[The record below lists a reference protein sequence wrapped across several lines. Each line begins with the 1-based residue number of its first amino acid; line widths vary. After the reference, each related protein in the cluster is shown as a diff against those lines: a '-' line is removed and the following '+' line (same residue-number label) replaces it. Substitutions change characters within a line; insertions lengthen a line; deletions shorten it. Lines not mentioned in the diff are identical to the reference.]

1 MQPAQGPSPPAAADT
16 ALAPAQGPTTK
27 VATWNIG
34 GKDRRKDD
42 RFATDLGQSLRKLA
56 DGDVSIICLQE
67 VGAHLLTSIRAA
79 LEIDGDLWHIEHMDH
94 MDLATAVTIWPSV
107 SPASRK
113 EMPGRRIPWFARSLS
128 GALAAVSASRY
139 KVRICLLGRVVTAQ
153 SCLPPKVQTTR
164 RIALSPLASEC

>member
-79 LEIDGDLWHIEHMDH
+79 LEIDGDVWHIEHMDH
-94 MDLATAVTIWPSV
+94 MDLATAY
-107 SPASRK
+107 R
-113 EMPGRRIPWFARSLS
+113 F
-128 GALAAVSASRY
+128 
-139 KVRICLLGRVVTAQ
+139 
-153 SCLPPKVQTTR
+153 
-164 RIALSPLASEC
+164 LASEQHPGRATWAPVKPMEKKPVFTRVTPG